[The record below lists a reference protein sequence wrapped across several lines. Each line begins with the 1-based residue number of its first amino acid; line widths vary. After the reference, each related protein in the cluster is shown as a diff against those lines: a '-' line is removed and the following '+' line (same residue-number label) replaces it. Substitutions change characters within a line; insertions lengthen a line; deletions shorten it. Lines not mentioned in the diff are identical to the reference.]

1 MELEVRTE
9 IGLVII
15 NLVNR
20 TEIELV
26 IMNVWVIT
34 GIGFSF

>member
-26 IMNVWVIT
+26 IMNLWVIT